1 MNWKA
6 HAAIAFISAAGSSYL
21 FLGVS
26 DALMLLYL
34 GAFGLIAGL
43 LPDID
48 KEGTRGRQMLDA
60 AVIAGVSIFSYSS
73 SCGGGL
79 CIPGAGQLAGIA
91 LLALA
96 LLGAYFVFLKFV
108 MPRHRGFTHSIV
120 ACLLFAVLIYLFA
133 GRFLALAGLVGYLSH
148 LAADREIKML

>member
-1 MNWKA
+1 MNWKS
-6 HAAIAFISAAGSSYL
+6 HATIAFISAAGLSYL
-21 FLGVS
+21 FLGVG

-48 KEGTRGRQMLDA
+48 KEGTRGRQMLD
-60 AVIAGVSIFSYSS
+60 VVVVAGASIFSYSS

-79 CIPGAGQLAGIA
+79 CIPGTGQLAGIA
-91 LLALA
+91 LFALA
-96 LLGAYFVFLKFV
+96 LLGAYFMFMKFL
-108 MPRHRGFTHSIV
+108 MPKHRGFTHSIA
-120 ACLLFAVLIYLFA
+120 ACLLFAILLYLSV

-148 LAADREIKML
+148 LVADQEIKLV